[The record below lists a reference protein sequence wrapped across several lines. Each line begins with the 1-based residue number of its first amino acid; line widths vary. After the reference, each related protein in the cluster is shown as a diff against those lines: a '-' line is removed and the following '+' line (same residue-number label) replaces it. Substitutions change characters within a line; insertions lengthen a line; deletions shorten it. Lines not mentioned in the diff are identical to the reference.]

1 MAKKILAV
9 DDSSS
14 IRKMVEFTLKS
25 RGFKVTTAVDG
36 QEALEFLA
44 REIPDALI
52 LDINMPRMDGFE
64 FLKKIKSDEAYS
76 AIPVMMLTTEGQDE
90 DRDTAQAL
98 GAGHYIVKPFKPS
111 ELIAAVEK
119 LFL

>member
-1 MAKKILAV
+1 MGKKILAV

-25 RGFKVTTAVDG
+25 KGFKVTTAVDG

-44 REIPDALI
+44 KELPDAVI

-64 FLKKIKSDEAYS
+64 FLKKIKSDDAYS
-76 AIPVMMLTTEGQDE
+76 ALPVMMLTTEGQDE
-90 DRDTAQAL
+90 DRETAQSL

-119 LFL
+119 LFQ

>member
-1 MAKKILAV
+1 MGKKILAV

-14 IRKMVEFTLKS
+14 IRKMVEFALKS
-25 RGFKVTTAVDG
+25 KGFKVTTAEDG
-36 QEALEFLA
+36 QEAYEFLA
-44 REIPDALI
+44 KELPDAII

-64 FLKKIKSDEAYS
+64 FLRKIKADDAYS
-76 AIPVMMLTTEGQDE
+76 ALPVMMLTTEGQDK
-90 DRDTAQAL
+90 DRERAQSL

-119 LFL
+119 LFP